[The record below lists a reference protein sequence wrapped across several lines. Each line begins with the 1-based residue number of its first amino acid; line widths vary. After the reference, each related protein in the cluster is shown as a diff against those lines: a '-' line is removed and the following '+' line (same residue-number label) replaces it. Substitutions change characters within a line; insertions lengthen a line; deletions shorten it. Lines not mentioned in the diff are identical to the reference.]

1 MFVVLIFQQ
10 KYFLLEIMR
19 LLINEDDMSKMLIGS
34 TSTHS
39 VTKVKPACVCVG
51 HTHTHRL

>member
-19 LLINEDDMSKMLIGS
+19 LLINEDDMSKMLISS

-39 VTKVKPACVCVG
+39 VTKVKPA
-51 HTHTHRL
+51 THRL